1 MWELFCLEH
10 GISPD
15 GSVASDKGIND
26 IVGTKIFFSETPGG
40 KFVPRAIFA
49 DLDPITIDD
58 IRHSVYR
65 GLYHPGCLRSG

>member
-15 GSVASDKGIND
+15 GSVSSDKGIND
-26 IVGTKIFFSETPGG
+26 IVGTKIFFAETPGG
-40 KFVPRAIFA
+40 KYVPRALFA

-58 IRHSVYR
+58 IRHSAYR
-65 GLYHPGCLRSG
+65 GLYHPGCLVSG